1 MVNFT
6 KKPHYS
12 YEDLLEIIRILRSPE
27 GCPWDRVQTHAS
39 IRRGLLEESYEA
51 AEAIDLDS
59 ATMLREE
66 LGDVLMQ
73 VVFHADIER
82 DRGRFTMED
91 VVDGVV
97 RKLLFRHPHVF
108 AGAGEENPESVL
120 ESWEQLKREEKG
132 QKTTAEAMDSVARS
146 LPGLWRA
153 EKLQKKAADAGF
165 EFADISGALLK
176 LEEEVRELRQAV
188 EEGSNIS
195 EELGDVL
202 FAAVKVGRFAEADS
216 EEALAGTCKKF
227 IRRFRA
233 VEEGAQTQG
242 KEIGDLTL
250 TEMTDLWNRAK

>member
-59 ATMLREE
+59 ASMLREE

-146 LPGLWRA
+146 LPGQGRRLYTA
-153 EKLQKKAADAGF
+153 DDCQKA
-165 EFADISGALLK
+165 
-176 LEEEVRELRQAV
+176 RLR
-188 EEGSNIS
+188 
-195 EELGDVL
+195 
-202 FAAVKVGRFAEADS
+202 
-216 EEALAGTCKKF
+216 LAGYFRSTLQAGGRSPGTARGRGMWPRCAGGTG
-227 IRRFRA
+227 RRTVCRR
-233 VEEGAQTQG
+233 EGGTLRRGRSGGGHSRHLRKIHSQVSGRG
-242 KEIGDLTL
+242 KRRPG
-250 TEMTDLWNRAK
+250 AGPGGQ

>member
-39 IRRGLLEESYEA
+39 VRRGLLEECYEA

-59 ATMLREE
+59 ASMLREE

-108 AGAGEENPESVL
+108 AGAGEKNPESVL
-120 ESWEQLKREEKG
+120 ESWEQLKRE
-132 QKTTAEAMDSVARS
+132 
-146 LPGLWRA
+146 
-153 EKLQKKAADAGF
+153 
-165 EFADISGALLK
+165 
-176 LEEEVRELRQAV
+176 
-188 EEGSNIS
+188 
-195 EELGDVL
+195 
-202 FAAVKVGRFAEADS
+202 
-216 EEALAGTCKKF
+216 
-227 IRRFRA
+227 
-233 VEEGAQTQG
+233 
-242 KEIGDLTL
+242 
-250 TEMTDLWNRAK
+250 